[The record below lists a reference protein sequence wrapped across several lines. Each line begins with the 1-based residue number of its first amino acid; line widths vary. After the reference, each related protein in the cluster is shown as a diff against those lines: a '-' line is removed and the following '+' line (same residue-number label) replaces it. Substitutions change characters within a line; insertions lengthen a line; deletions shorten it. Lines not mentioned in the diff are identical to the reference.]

1 VVSSLDPALVA
12 ETVISQVRRLVD
24 VQAAAVLVSDELGAL
39 RVLASV
45 GRSAAYDLAVRVA
58 PDDPASPS
66 AIALREGRP
75 AQMIAGRDE
84 PFPAGALAHGF
95 QAMLAIPITSRHA
108 GGVVLLV
115 SRADPQPFTPGE
127 LDLLLTFANHAALA
141 WEHAVL
147 YERSDERLREVAK
160 ENEQLYH
167 QAIHANQFKSTL
179 LAAVGHELRTPL
191 AGIKGH
197 ASTLLQDDVDW
208 SPADQRHFL
217 TTIST
222 EADRL
227 AGLVSNLLDLSRLEA
242 GLLLLHPSAWSLED
256 LIDMALARLG
266 QPVPGLHRCVPP
278 DLPPVAV
285 DRPRIEVALRNLIA
299 NALAY
304 GEGGVWV
311 SAEAAGDVVTIRVRD
326 DGPGIVPEDLP
337 LIFER
342 FYRARHGV
350 SRRAGGT
357 GLGLAICKAFIEAH
371 GGRIW
376 AESNGQ
382 GATFCFTLPAADV
395 PSGGGGPPP
404 GS

>member
-1 VVSSLDPALVA
+1 
-12 ETVISQVRRLVD
+12 
-24 VQAAAVLVSDELGAL
+24 
-39 RVLASV
+39 
-45 GRSAAYDLAVRVA
+45 
-58 PDDPASPS
+58 
-66 AIALREGRP
+66 
-75 AQMIAGRDE
+75 
-84 PFPAGALAHGF
+84 
-95 QAMLAIPITSRHA
+95 
-108 GGVVLLV
+108 VVLLV

-127 LDLLLTFANHAALA
+127 LELLLTFANHAALA

-147 YERSDERLREVAK
+147 YERSDERLREVAR
-160 ENEQLYH
+160 ENERLYH
-167 QAIHANQFKSTL
+167 QAMQANQFKSTL

-197 ASTLLQDDVDW
+197 ASTLLEDDVDW
-208 SPADQRHFL
+208 SPAEQRHFL

-242 GLLLLHPSAWSLED
+242 GLLLLHPSAWAIDD

-266 QPVPGLHRCVPP
+266 QPVPGLRRSLPP

-285 DRPRIEVALRNLIA
+285 DRPRLEVALRNLIA

-304 GEGGVWV
+304 GDGGVWV
-311 SAEAAGDVVTIRVRD
+311 SAEAGDGLVTVRVCD
-326 DGPGIVPEDLP
+326 DGPGIAPEDLP
-337 LIFER
+337 HIFER

-350 SRRAGGT
+350 SRRAGGS

-376 AESNGQ
+376 AESDGR
-382 GATFCFTLPAADV
+382 GTTFCLTLPAADV
-395 PSGGGGPPP
+395 PANDHELT
-404 GS
+404 GSLQEVR